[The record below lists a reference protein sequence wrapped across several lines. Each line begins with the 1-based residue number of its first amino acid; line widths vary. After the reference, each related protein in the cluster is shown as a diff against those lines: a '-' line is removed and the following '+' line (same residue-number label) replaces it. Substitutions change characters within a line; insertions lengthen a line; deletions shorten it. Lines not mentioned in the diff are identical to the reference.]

1 MSYLTYKLISMKELD
16 AIAQEDPERMKAYF
30 NRVYRYLS
38 RMKVGVWVKVD
49 DVAAAGTVEVF
60 IKVVCRY
67 IISCYRSRA
76 ALQVEFSDD
85 YTEFRKI

>member
-1 MSYLTYKLISMKELD
+1 MDYSTYKLTSEKEID
-16 AIAQEDPERMKAYF
+16 TMYQQDPERVMAYF

-67 IISCYRSRA
+67 IISGYRSHSAR
-76 ALQVEFSDD
+76 QVEFSDD